1 MFNTA
6 ISLLQRNLLS
16 YNLLQLNFWNPFPFE
31 GTTLKIL
38 RVFYEN
44 IIGSMLKTIPLLLEI
59 FFSEITVI
67 KSYYYM
73 KRRDLH
79 TISRLIYTSKN

>member
-6 ISLLQRNLLS
+6 ISLLQRNLLN
-16 YNLLQLNFWNPFPFE
+16 YNLLQLNFWNPFSFE

-38 RVFYEN
+38 KVFYEN
-44 IIGSMLKTIPLLLEI
+44 IIGCMSKTIPFLVEI

-73 KRRDLH
+73 KHRDLY
-79 TISRLIYTSKN
+79 TISR